1 MTTTTLDQ
9 DLEQLTEQ
17 ELRVEILNL
26 RNGIR
31 LHRDEKGHD
40 RCWVD
45 DLRLYELLPEK
56 LPANTTLPEREE
68 FLANCQRFYESRRN
82 CPNTFY
88 K

>member
-1 MTTTTLDQ
+1 MTIDRDIDAMDAAALR
-9 DLEQLTEQ
+9 Q
-17 ELRVEILNL
+17 EVERLRE
-26 RNGIR
+26 GIR

-56 LPANTTLPEREE
+56 LPADTTLPPREE
-68 FLANCQRFYESRRN
+68 FLKNCARFYENRGN
-82 CPNTFY
+82 CPRTYY

>member
-17 ELRVEILNL
+17 ELRTEILNL

-68 FLANCQRFYESRRN
+68 FLDNCQRFYESRRN
-82 CPNTFY
+82 SPKTFY

>member
-31 LHRDEKGHD
+31 LHRNEKGHD

-68 FLANCQRFYESRRN
+68 FLANCHRFYESRRN